1 MYIRKYP
8 DLWNEVIT
16 VKKDFIFLFFF
27 PLSILLFLST
37 FTFFKRFFWGPQLNL
52 IIWKSE
58 WVTVLIL
65 RNIINSQYY
74 DKLQFLS
81 FLFFN
86 LNKLIKSIN
95 ISFPQIFT
103 ITKNSTQDDHRPRCF
118 SKAAQKYKWH
128 SIWTSRQGKV
138 EIKFDKRCW
147 GTTLWY
153 SHTKTACGLIVHSD
167 TKRKMFADIA
177 FDNVS
182 FGRFSQSSQKHQ
194 GNYREKERVR
204 KQRRRTSL

>member
-1 MYIRKYP
+1 MKRRDNSEKR
-8 DLWNEVIT
+8 LL
-16 VKKDFIFLFFF
+16 FLFFF
-27 PLSILLFLST
+27 LF
-37 FTFFKRFFWGPQLNL
+37 FFFVFRFFSLTQLLPFSKVFFQAPQLNL

-58 WVTVLIL
+58 WVTVYIAELG
-65 RNIINSQYY
+65 IINSTAMNCN
-74 DKLQFLS
+74 S
-81 FLFFN
+81 FFSFN
-86 LNKLIKSIN
+86 LNKLMKSFN
-95 ISFPQIFT
+95 ISFSQIFT
-103 ITKNSTQDDHRPRCF
+103 ITKNITQDDHRPRCF

-128 SIWTSRQGKV
+128 SIWTSKQGKV
-138 EIKFDKRCW
+138 EIKFDKRCC

-153 SHTKTACGLIVHSD
+153 CHTKTACGRIAHTD

-194 GNYREKERVR
+194 GNHREKERVR